1 MTTYPMAMVS
11 APGRIEFVERALP
24 ERGPKDVLI
33 GVKAASICG
42 SDLHIFKGRHPSA
55 PLPVAVGHELSGEVL
70 EVGSEVTR
78 IQPGDRVTVEP
89 ALVCGQC
96 DFCRRGQYHLCTDI
110 SFQYRRGQGA
120 LARYFVAPE
129 ERVFRLPASLSY
141 EAGALIEPLAVAIH
155 AVKKAQIGLGQSTAI
170 FGAGAIGLLVMML
183 ARRVSGG
190 PVLIVDVQTARLQ
203 AALELGATRAIDS
216 RAEDAVQVIMD
227 YTQGLGVDRSFE
239 AVGLEVTLVQA
250 LRALKKGG
258 QATLLGI
265 FEELKTVI
273 PANLFIQREITLA
286 GSQGYNW
293 DFQAGL
299 ALLAGGDFPL
309 GALVTHR
316 YPLER
321 IQEGFDLLLSPENP
335 AIKVVA
341 QVDSDLFLNEA
352 VMIERIIP
360 KRTIEGNSAII
371 LPYCEI
377 RRRGLGCFLRPCRAH
392 RRCGVDARRQHGHGL
407 YQSH

>member
-42 SDLHIFKGRHPSA
+42 SDLHIYKGRHPSA

-70 EVGSEVTR
+70 EVGRDVTR
-78 IQPGDRVTVEP
+78 IRPGDRVTVEP
-89 ALVCGQC
+89 ALVCGKC
-96 DFCRRGQYHLCTDI
+96 DFCQRGQYHLCTDI

-120 LARYFVAPE
+120 FAPYFVAPE
-129 ERVFRLPASLSY
+129 EHVFRIPDGLSY
-141 EAGALIEPLAVAIH
+141 EAGSLIEPLAVAIH
-155 AVKKAQIGLGQSTAI
+155 AVKKANISLGQSIAV

-190 PVLIVDVQTARLQ
+190 PVLIVDVQAARLQ

-341 QVDSDLFLNEA
+341 QVDS
-352 VMIERIIP
+352 
-360 KRTIEGNSAII
+360 
-371 LPYCEI
+371 
-377 RRRGLGCFLRPCRAH
+377 
-392 RRCGVDARRQHGHGL
+392 
-407 YQSH
+407 